1 MKWRGCGQE
10 LTDLVANGR
19 PPIDLF
25 VTVVRCYTG
34 NQLVELIATLAPL
47 RPRDLDHQFAV
58 AHGHFRGLA
67 VAGTDFIGECF
78 RHSQCEA
85 VAPLL
90 KCHLHLRS
98 PTLMIQCRYGLGG
111 SWSGAASGAKR
122 SFVSDRSWRILL
134 KNSKT
139 ESSNNLAKSNA
150 SHLA

>member
-1 MKWRGCGQE
+1 M
-10 LTDLVANGR
+10 
-19 PPIDLF
+19 
-25 VTVVRCYTG
+25 TVVRSYAG
-34 NQLVELIATLAPL
+34 NQLVESIATLAPP

-98 PTLMIQCRYGLGG
+98 PTLMIQCRYCLGC
-111 SWSGAASGAKR
+111 SWSRAASGAKR
-122 SFVSDRSWRILL
+122 SFEPRSVWAGYRTYGGA
-134 KNSKT
+134 KAS
-139 ESSNNLAKSNA
+139 LARS
-150 SHLA
+150 